1 MSMAKKGAPRTPE
14 ESVELLARMVREGKL
29 SRAALRLELM
39 RLGLEEQR
47 RWKAIRYVQSG
58 RLDVRRG
65 AEIAGLDE
73 DGFRQLI
80 AR

>member
-1 MSMAKKGAPRTPE
+1 
-14 ESVELLARMVREGKL
+14 
-29 SRAALRLELM
+29 M

-47 RWKAIRYVQSG
+47 RWKAIHYVQSG